1 MHPQRTAAPGPRVES
16 PGEHEDKKIARPPEH
31 TYPIYTSA
39 LTHPVMKGG
48 RRNQARARPHR
59 RSFVRSRRQPGNEC
73 SHELDNHEVESAA
86 MAVRGL

>member
-48 RRNQARARPHR
+48 RRNQAPSARARSPATR
-59 RSFVRSRRQPGNEC
+59 PGRAFVFC
-73 SHELDNHEVESAA
+73 FFDFLA
-86 MAVRGL
+86 